1 MHAQGREGRMH
12 GREAVAQR
20 GDVDAR
26 RNRRYVW
33 PTEMDAAIDG
43 ERQAHGQRTKT
54 YCRDRLE
61 AR

>member
-26 RNRRYVW
+26 RKRRYVW

-43 ERQAHGQRTKT
+43 ERQAHGQ
-54 YCRDRLE
+54 
-61 AR
+61 